1 MKQPPSKEILSLPQ
15 RGRRRVGRDSASS
28 DGVESEDNGEQSGY
42 DSAKEI
48 ADSAEETDDS
58 AEEIDDSAKE
68 IDDGGKS
75 GSSVH
80 VDGSDE
86 ASAQNV
92 ALPYAK
98 KKIKDDRIEKTYQY
112 EYLDHPADVILHSYG
127 KTLRECFESACISMF
142 NYMCNLN
149 KVEPKLLRHITARG
163 GTLEDLLYNFLTE
176 CHFLYG
182 SEYIIC
188 KAVDIL
194 VFDQKS
200 FFIEAYAYGDV
211 FSPDLHECGTEIKA
225 ITKHELRIC
234 LKEDLWEAVKGTPR
248 ESCRTVVHLIL
259 FGAINPTAYLVAFFG
274 NHEFL
279 NISRR
284 IIRNTE

>member
-1 MKQPPSKEILSLPQ
+1 MKQPSNNEIVSLPQ

-42 DSAKEI
+42 DSAEE
-48 ADSAEETDDS
+48 AGDS
-58 AEEIDDSAKE
+58 
-68 IDDGGKS
+68 GKS

-80 VDGSDE
+80 IEGSYKSGSSIHIEGSYKSGSSVHIDCSDE

-98 KKIKDDRIEKTYQY
+98 KKIKDGRLEKTYHY

-127 KTLRECFESACISMF
+127 KTLRECFESACVSMF

-149 KVEPKLLRHITARG
+149 KVETKISRHITARG

-194 VFDQKS
+194 VFDQGS
-200 FFIEAYAYGDV
+200 FFIEASAYGDV

-234 LKEDLWEAVKGTPR
+234 FTEDLWEAFV
-248 ESCRTVVHLIL
+248 
-259 FGAINPTAYLVAFFG
+259 LVD
-274 NHEFL
+274 
-279 NISRR
+279 I
-284 IIRNTE
+284 